1 MSVVPLVSGG
11 LDSTLM
17 SLLANEEGLTQ
28 YPLFIDYGQ
37 RSATIEWQTCRKL
50 LAENGLPRP
59 QRMRL
64 QGFGQLVPSGLTWP
78 SRRLNEDAFLP
89 GRNTLFLL
97 AGTAYAY
104 GLNADAVTIGLLSE
118 ESYLFPD
125 QTAEYLKRAESFLA
139 AAVGR
144 RIALV
149 APLMHLTKG
158 DVLEIVRAKR
168 LKGTYSCHLGK
179 RRPCG
184 RCVSCLEIKRS
195 RGAM

>member
-17 SLLANEEGLTQ
+17 SLLADEEGLAQ

-37 RSATIEWQTCRKL
+37 RSAAIEWRVCRKL
-50 LAENGLPRP
+50 LSENGLPRP
-59 QRMRL
+59 RRMRL
-64 QGFGQLVPSGLTWP
+64 QGFGQLVPSGLTWQ

-118 ESYLFPD
+118 ESHLFPD
-125 QTAEYLKRAESFLA
+125 QTAAYLERAEAFLSV
-139 AAVGR
+139 AVGR

-149 APLMHLTKG
+149 APLMHLTKA
-158 DVLEIVRAKR
+158 DVLDMVRAKG
-168 LKGTYSCHLGK
+168 LKGTYSCHSGR

-184 RCVSCLEIKRS
+184 RCVSCIEIKRS
-195 RGAM
+195 RGGA